1 MAKAPH
7 QFVFN
12 NTFSSRRTGLAL
24 YVEKWGRV
32 LLSNTLFLAIFV
44 VWWLL
49 SPILILAA
57 AILGI
62 MLGKGFLYVQ
72 SWGFLA
78 TYVTAEVVGTIVCNA
93 VTLYAIATGSMPY
106 SPRFKALH
114 TRVATNWCSSVAA
127 IGHWIIGKRVFVR
140 LPETGIRTKAPVLVV
155 MRHVSAN
162 DVLLS
167 PWIMGYRLGFNLR
180 MVMKRELLWDPFIEA
195 SGTRC
200 DNYYIDRWN
209 KDNMELEVQGVSNLM
224 RPPYQD
230 ADGRFKGITIYP
242 EGTRLTAAKRDAVL
256 ASLERQGSPQ
266 LPYAQ
271 ALRCTLPPRTKG
283 LLALLKEGPGIDV
296 LFMGHVGYEGAAEIP
311 AILRGGIFNSPLSMR
326 IWRVAAE
333 DIPKDDEGKIQ
344 MILHHWKV
352 LDQWCFDEREA
363 QGKPDY
369 LEQMIQSEANSQ
381 LYLK

>member
-1 MAKAPH
+1 MGKAPY
-7 QFVFN
+7 QYVFN
-12 NTFSSRRTGLAL
+12 NTFSSRNTGLAL

-32 LLSNTLFLAIFV
+32 LLSNALFVLIFLA
-44 VWWLL
+44 WWLL
-49 SPILILAA
+49 SPISVSLAVV
-57 AILGI
+57 LG
-62 MLGKGFLYVQ
+62 LVKGKGLLYVQ

-78 TYVTAEVVGTIVCNA
+78 TYVTSEVVGTIYCNL
-93 VTLYAIATGSMPY
+93 VSLYAIATGSMPY

-114 TRVATNWCSSVAA
+114 TRVATHWCSTVAA
-127 IGHWIIGKRVFVR
+127 IGHWIIGKRVFIR
-140 LPETGIRTKAPVLVV
+140 LPETGIRTKAPVIVV

-167 PWIMGYRLGFNLR
+167 PWIMGYKLGFNLR

-209 KDNMELEVQGVSNLM
+209 KENMELEVQGVSNLM
-224 RPPYQD
+224 RPPFQD
-230 ADGRFKGITIYP
+230 ADGRYKGITIYP
-242 EGTRLTAAKRDAVL
+242 EGTRLTPAKRAAVL
-256 ASLERQGSPQ
+256 ASMERQGSSQ
-266 LPYAQ
+266 LEYGR
-271 ALRCTLPPRTKG
+271 ALKCTLPPRTKG
-283 LLALLKEGPGIDV
+283 LLALLKEGEGIDV
-296 LFMGHVGYEGAAEIP
+296 LFMAHVGYEDAAEIP

-333 DIPKDDEGKIQ
+333 DIPKDDQGKVDMVLQ
-344 MILHHWKV
+344 HWKV
-352 LDQWCFDEREA
+352 LDQWCFEEREA
-363 QGKPDY
+363 QTRPDY